1 MFSCMSRILPL
12 QVKTNIPWHYK
23 RPRLQKH
30 QHFKD
35 EDPLFAD
42 LIFNME
48 LDNVEGGS
56 ETSSIGTQLIQY
68 KC

>member
-1 MFSCMSRILPL
+1 MSRILPL
-12 QVKTNIPWHYK
+12 QVKTNIPGHYK
-23 RPRLQKH
+23 RPSLQKC
-30 QHFKD
+30 QRFKD

-48 LDNVEGGS
+48 LDNEEGGS